1 MIMSNNSFKVLQVNL
16 NRSGPA
22 TESALQIAIELK
34 IDLIIIQEP
43 WIIPKNQDPDY
54 RNTRSILHPSFTQI
68 LPADLTLR
76 PRTLVYVSKTFQPT
90 VSLAR
95 ESPPDPDLLVIDI
108 VEGNQKIQ
116 LLNVYNEAN
125 QLGTGL
131 RTI

>member
-1 MIMSNNSFKVLQVNL
+1 MSNNNFKVLQVNL

-43 WIIPKNQDPDY
+43 WIIPKNLDLYY
-54 RNTRSILHPSFTQI
+54 RNTRSILHPSFAQI
-68 LPADLTLR
+68 LP
-76 PRTLVYVSKTFQPT
+76 PVN
-90 VSLAR
+90 LAK
-95 ESPPDPDLLVIDI
+95 ESPLDPDLLVIDI

-116 LLNVYNEAN
+116 LFNVYNETN

-131 RTI
+131 KTIER